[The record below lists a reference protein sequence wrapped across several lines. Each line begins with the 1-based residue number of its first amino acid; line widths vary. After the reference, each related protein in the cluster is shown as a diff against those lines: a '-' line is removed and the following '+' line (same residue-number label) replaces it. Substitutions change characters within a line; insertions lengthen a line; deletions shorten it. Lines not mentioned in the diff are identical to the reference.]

1 MAGMEMLLAAICLN
15 MTDCDPAMIAQ
26 SVKPPAVD
34 DLTVIIPES
43 DSGIVKGIGF
53 IVYAQ

>member
-53 IVYAQ
+53 IV